1 MSGVVLTGSSG
12 ALGSRVATRLLAS
25 SSSAP
30 VTGLDL
36 VPGPCEPSERFHA
49 RRFDLATDDLAP
61 QLAQADTLIHLASVL
76 APGPGRDD
84 SGVDSGVDV
93 ELTERVLAAAGAA
106 GVHQVVLVSSA
117 TVYGAWPDNPIPL
130 TEDSPAR
137 PNPGFA
143 FAEDKARVERLAERH
158 RNEHPRARV
167 AVLRPTTTL
176 AEESASWVASAL
188 LSAAGLRAGE
198 FDPPVQFLHFDDLAS
213 AAVLVAEQGCDG
225 AFNVAPDGWIPPD
238 AMRALAGIPRPR
250 VPVAIAGRFV
260 ATRWRLGL
268 SSTPPQILPWIMH
281 PWVVANDRLR
291 SLGWVPTHTNEEAYV
306 AGTSPGP
313 LDTLS
318 PKRRQELAIGAAAA
332 GVVASCAAGVG
343 ILRRVRRGR

>member
-30 VTGLDL
+30 VIGLDL
-36 VPGPCEPSERFHA
+36 VPGTCEPSERFHE
-49 RRFDLATDDLAP
+49 RHFDLATDDLVP
-61 QLAQADTLIHLASVL
+61 HLEQADTLIHLASVL
-76 APGPGRDD
+76 AAGPGRD
-84 SGVDSGVDV
+84 DSGVDV

-106 GVHQVVLVSSA
+106 DVHQVVLVSSA

-130 TEDSPAR
+130 TEDSPVQ

-143 FAEDKARVERLAERH
+143 FAEDKARIEHLAERH
-158 RNEHPRARV
+158 RGEHPRARV

-188 LSAAGLRAGE
+188 LPAAGLRAGE

-213 AAVLVAEQGCDG
+213 AAVLVAEQRCDG